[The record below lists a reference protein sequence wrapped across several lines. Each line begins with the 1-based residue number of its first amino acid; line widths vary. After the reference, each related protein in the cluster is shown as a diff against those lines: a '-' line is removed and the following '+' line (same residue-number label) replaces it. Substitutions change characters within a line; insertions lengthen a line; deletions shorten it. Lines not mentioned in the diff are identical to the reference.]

1 MATAN
6 ELRVCAATI
15 RRGAGM
21 IDDTQAAEHAAGLAA
36 GLDRLAARKEVAD
49 RQFV

>member
-1 MATAN
+1 
-6 ELRVCAATI
+6 
-15 RRGAGM
+15 M

-36 GLDRLAARKEVAD
+36 ELDRLAARKEVAD

>member
-6 ELRVCAATI
+6 ELRVWAATI
-15 RRGAGM
+15 RRWAGM
-21 IDDTQAAEHAAGLAA
+21 IDDTRAAEHAASLAA
-36 GLDRLAARKEVAD
+36 ELDRLAARKDVAD